1 MKTKRYIVSFLNK
14 ALVPFKRNSKI
25 DAKVYSNVLLKVV
38 GRNTYIETLSDK
50 ADSFH
55 RRVESSYEESIINS
69 FTKLISKLVKYTRL
83 TNVKLAIDIT
93 DEDFYGK
100 TSNLWIHGWTG
111 EKGVKGKFKYL
122 VLSRVDE
129 FKIPIMALPFYAGMN
144 VSKAINFLLA
154 LARKLFKSIAVVLF
168 DRGFYSGET
177 IQLLENLKIN
187 YLMFI
192 PKNKTIERYLEE
204 TCIFSSRE
212 VEHEIKWNANKT
224 GNKIKTKIVLIKG
237 FIDKDNKIYDWCFAT
252 NLSFANVNEFVFL
265 YKKRWQI
272 ETNFRVMDEAR
283 IKSKSVNYL
292 VRYFYFMFSL
302 LLHALWLIFGNK
314 IQFKRFIYELENL
327 FGFEFLGLRYL
338 SFNLL

>member
-1 MKTKRYIVSFLNK
+1 MKIKRYVVNFLNK
-14 ALVPFKRNSKI
+14 ALAPFKRNSKI
-25 DAKVYSNVLLKVV
+25 DAKAYSNLLLKIV
-38 GRNTYIETLSDK
+38 GRNTYIETLSNK

-55 RRVESSYEESIINS
+55 RRVENSYEESIIDS
-69 FTKLISKLVKYTRL
+69 FIKLISKLVKHTRL
-83 TNVKLAIDIT
+83 TKVKLAVDIT

-129 FKIPIMALPFYAGMN
+129 FKIPIMALPFHAGMN
-144 VSKAINFLLA
+144 VSKAINFLLEF
-154 LARKLFKSIAVVLF
+154 ARKLFKSISVVLF

-177 IQLLENLKIN
+177 LSLLEKLKIN

-192 PKNKTIERYLEE
+192 PKKGAVKRYLKE
-204 TCIFSSRE
+204 TQSFSSRE
-212 VEHEIKWNANKT
+212 VQHEMKWNADKSWSKV
-224 GNKIKTKIVLIKG
+224 KIKLIIIKD
-237 FIDKDNKIYDWCFAT
+237 FIDKNNKIYDWCFAT
-252 NLSFANVNEFVFL
+252 NISFANANEFIFL

-302 LLHALWLIFGNK
+302 LLHLLWLIFGK
-314 IQFKRFIYELENL
+314 QIQFKRFIYELENL
-327 FGFEFLGLRYL
+327 FGFELIGLRYT
-338 SFNLL
+338 SFI